1 MLLLWLASAG
11 VQISGRRS
19 VLKLAAGL
27 SATGAGMQAAAGA
40 EGLQQAADVYQN
52 FDRALVAKQREVA
65 APLVDAKQRGDAK
78 MVEQAKKFDAT
89 MEKLNNCQVFRP
101 VGDGGGC
108 ALTNGQKVFAFSDV
122 LCHNCEG
129 ALGPGSKER
138 RVSLADFTQGG
149 KWVVLWFFP
158 EGGLFGGGNEA
169 EAVQF
174 ERMLGE
180 FAALDAVVVGCS
192 TQSAAEQRRSLVA
205 PRKLTFPFL
214 SDAGRAARAC
224 CNMLCC
230 TGRLG
235 VLATLASWGRPPP
248 PLPPPPKHVATLHT
262 WGDPPSRSAPYV
274 RLQCGREAAALSLS
288 LSLSLTLTLTLT
300 LTLIR
305 WWPRPT
311 GRQTTSAPAQSGRPS
326 SSTPPAACAASM
338 LEMPWAPSSPPPGH
352 PPLYHRSGGPVG
364 AAPPRRPRGGGPSPC
379 GYRGEAAAALRCLPK
394 STVAPY
400 VTTQEGRLSFPSAC
414 NPLHLCFKPST
425 LHTQALAG
433 GQHRVRH
440 RRVQRREP
448 PSPRA
453 AKL

>member
-27 SATGAGMQAAAGA
+27 SATGAGMQTAAGA

-65 APLVDAKQRGDAK
+65 APLVDAKQRGDAR
-78 MVEQAKKFDAT
+78 MTEQGKKFDAT

-129 ALGPGSKER
+129 ALGAGPKER
-138 RVSLADFTQGG
+138 RVSLADFTEGG

-174 ERMLGE
+174 ERMLRE

-214 SDAGRAARAC
+214 SDAGRAARHVARAVLVC
-224 CNMLCC
+224 SLPWPHGADSPSMGLRYTLGAIHRATQALMGGCNAAVRP
-230 TGRLG
+230 GRSRRFHGL
-235 VLATLASWGRPPP
+235 RPPGGGRGLRGGRRLRHRHKAADLHHRPHRP
-248 PLPPPPKHVATLHT
+248 PALPACSKRPWL
-262 WGDPPSRSAPYV
+262 
-274 RLQCGREAAALSLS
+274 AAAH
-288 LSLSLTLTLTLT
+288 
-300 LTLIR
+300 
-305 WWPRPT
+305 
-311 GRQTTSAPAQSGRPS
+311 
-326 SSTPPAACAASM
+326 AAT
-338 LEMPWAPSSPPPGH
+338 
-352 PPLYHRSGGPVG
+352 HRSGGPPSWPEWAEG
-364 AAPPRRPRGGGPSPC
+364 PRRVDTEERPRRRSGASQS
-379 GYRGEAAAALRCLPK
+379 R
-394 STVAPY
+394 
-400 VTTQEGRLSFPSAC
+400 RL
-414 NPLHLCFKPST
+414 
-425 LHTQALAG
+425 
-433 GQHRVRH
+433 
-440 RRVQRREP
+440 RRV
-448 PSPRA
+448 
-453 AKL
+453 